1 MSTAAINELRPYRSV
16 YGLQVVCLT
25 FDNYLLKHPH
35 VFDNLEQV
43 YAFSNKAHA
52 KGVIQLDLWLN
63 LNDLELSELTQIMM
77 N

>member
-25 FDNYLLKHPH
+25 HDQLLVKHPH

-52 KGVIQLDLWLN
+52 KGVIRMSLWLN
-63 LNDLELSELTQIMM
+63 LNDVEFTELKQIMM

>member
-1 MSTAAINELRPYRSV
+1 MSIAAINELRPYRSV

-63 LNDLELSELTQIMM
+63 LNDVELSDITQIMM
-77 N
+77 H

>member
-25 FDNYLLKHPH
+25 HDQFLVKHPH

-63 LNDLELSELTQIMM
+63 LNDVELSELTQIMM
-77 N
+77 H

>member
-25 FDNYLLKHPH
+25 HDQFLVKHPH
-35 VFDNLEQV
+35 IFDSLEQV
-43 YAFSNKAHA
+43 YAFSKKAHA
-52 KGVIQLDLWLN
+52 KGVIRMSLWLN
-63 LNDLELSELTQIMM
+63 LNDVEFTELKQIMM